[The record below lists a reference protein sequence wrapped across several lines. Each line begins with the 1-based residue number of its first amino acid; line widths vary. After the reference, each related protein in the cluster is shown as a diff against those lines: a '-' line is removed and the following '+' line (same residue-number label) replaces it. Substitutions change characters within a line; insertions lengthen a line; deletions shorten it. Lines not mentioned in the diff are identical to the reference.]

1 MSQSNQSLA
10 NNPADPTTN
19 VDGID
24 SSTTENNSMEE
35 YYELQKTLRIV
46 TLCLMVIIFF
56 PVWIFYSLNTALNY
70 VLGASVG
77 VVYLRMLGTDVEK
90 LGKEKSSLGSRRLG
104 LFALMIIVATQWQQ
118 LNVLPVFLG
127 FLTYKAAIVVYTI
140 QSFTSIRE

>member
-35 YYELQKTLRIV
+35 YYQLQKTLRIV

>member
-1 MSQSNQSLA
+1 VSQSNQSLA

-35 YYELQKTLRIV
+35 YYQLQKTLRIV